1 MCQADHSSRG
11 VLPGV
16 VSSMCVTTKPCK
28 GRPWPGIGSKRYRG
42 EKLIYRVHAKYFI
55 CLSYTYIYIYIYI
68 YIYMQPETLR
78 VSSCTTHDT

>member
-55 CLSYTYIYIYIYI
+55 SLSHIYI
-68 YIYMQPETLR
+68 YIYMQPETLLHNM
-78 VSSCTTHDT
+78 TQNDMLPQH